1 MSSPQSESLP
11 VPLIDAAAL
20 RNWIGRAVVLDASFD
35 LADPAAGERDHAAA
49 RLPTARYI
57 DLDRD
62 LCTAR
67 TGLNGRHPLPTRA
80 EFAVTLGRFGIGPDT
95 PVVVYDRQGAA
106 FASRVWWML
115 RWMGHAAVAVLDGG
129 LAAWQAAGGAV
140 VSGPAAAEPA
150 PDGPAYPIS
159 EAAGMPTWS
168 TEQVLEHLG
177 QITLIDARAPA
188 RYRGEVE
195 PLDPVAGHIPG
206 ALNRPFQDN
215 LGADGRFLAASVLRR
230 AFDSVIG
237 ARTGPVINQCGSGV
251 TACHNLLAMEVAGLS
266 GSALY
271 PGSWSEW
278 CADPSRPMRTCAVSI
293 RNASPV

>member
-1 MSSPQSESLP
+1 MSLPQSESLP

-20 RNWIGRAVVLDASFD
+20 RSWIGKAVVLDASFD
-35 LADPAAGERDHAAA
+35 LADPAAGARDHAAA
-49 RLPTARYI
+49 RLPTARHI

-106 FASRVWWML
+106 FAARVWWML
-115 RWMGHAAVAVLDGG
+115 RWMGHQAVAVLDGG
-129 LAAWQAAGGAV
+129 LSAWQAIGGVIESGEARSTLALV
-140 VSGPAAAEPA
+140 DYPVSEEP
-150 PDGPAYPIS
+150 
-159 EAAGMPTWS
+159 GMPTW
-168 TEQVLEHLG
+168 TAAQVLEQLG
-177 QITLIDARAPA
+177 QLTLIDARAPA

-215 LGADGRFLAASVLRR
+215 LGPDGRFLPAAMLHR
-230 AFDSVIG
+230 AFDSVIS
-237 ARTGPVINQCGSGV
+237 ARIGPVVNQCGSGV
-251 TACHNLLAMEVAGLS
+251 TACHNLLAMEVAGLR

-278 CADPSRPMRTCAVSI
+278 CADPSRPVRNCAVSI
-293 RNASPV
+293 RNASPG

>member
-1 MSSPQSESLP
+1 MSLPHPESLS

-20 RNWIGRAVVLDASFD
+20 RGWIGKVVLLDASFD
-35 LADPAAGERDHAAA
+35 LADPAAGARDHAAA

-62 LCTAR
+62 LCTTR
-67 TGLNGRHPLPTRA
+67 TGFNGRHPLPTRT
-80 EFAVTLGRFGIGPDT
+80 EFAVTLGRFGIGPQT

-106 FASRVWWML
+106 FASRAWWML
-115 RWMGHAAVAVLDGG
+115 RWMGHSAVAVLDGG

-140 VSGPAAAEPA
+140 ESGEPSSLPLTGA
-150 PDGPAYPIS
+150 VAYPVS
-159 EAAGMPTWS
+159 EQSGMPTWS
-168 TEQVLEHLG
+168 TEQVLAHLG
-177 QITLIDARAPA
+177 QLTLIDARAPA

-215 LGADGRFLAASVLRR
+215 LGPDGRFLPAAMLRR

-237 ARTGPVINQCGSGV
+237 ARTGPVVNQCGSGV

-278 CADPSRPMRTCAVSI
+278 CADPSRPMRNCAVSI
-293 RNASPV
+293 RNASPG